1 MQCDEKGRPMT
12 YWGGMRPEL
21 QPEPQMSLL
30 ALRLVWVCLILFVV
44 LFWSTLGWLFLWCIR
59 G

>member
-1 MQCDEKGRPMT
+1 MST
-12 YWGGMRPEL
+12 
-21 QPEPQMSLL
+21 EPQMSLL